1 MPIILLPS
9 FFTLAISQA
18 LLPIISKEFTK
29 RNIKVVKKRIKQAL
43 LLTITLGLI
52 INIFIMT
59 NTKELLNIIYKTNK
73 GITYLKIL
81 APITILQYL
90 QSPLSYSLEAIG
102 KSKINLTSSLIST
115 ISRTVSLII
124 LSNLNL
130 GIYSLI
136 ISILINI
143 ILTTSFLAYNLN
155 KNL

>member
-1 MPIILLPS
+1 
-9 FFTLAISQA
+9 
-18 LLPIISKEFTK
+18 
-29 RNIKVVKKRIKQAL
+29 
-43 LLTITLGLI
+43 
-52 INIFIMT
+52 MT

-115 ISRTVSLII
+115 ISRTISLII